1 MKFFRDPKFLPSY
14 DFAIVKSWLPSTHG
28 REILSWGISGWLT
41 SDLKVVSITSDLIS
55 LVRTL
60 SHGFRFQPNPRKS
73 GKYRV

>member
-1 MKFFRDPKFLPSY
+1 MKFLRDPKFLPSY

-28 REILSWGISGWLT
+28 REILSWGISDWLT

-55 LVRTL
+55 LARTL

-73 GKYRV
+73 GKYAV